1 MMLVIV
7 AACYGITHLKALHI
21 IFVLL
26 YGMGGILSSATA
38 YLAFYPVFSSTNFVF
53 IPGVIGFFVWSA
65 LCLRLFLQ
73 HILLSRRV
81 SMISHK

>member
-1 MMLVIV
+1 MKLDIIIYHIIMILAIV
-7 AACYGITHLKALHI
+7 AACYGITRLKGLHI

-26 YGMGGILSSATA
+26 YGIGGILSSATS

-65 LCLRLFLQ
+65 LCLRFFLEN
-73 HILLSRRV
+73 
-81 SMISHK
+81 K